1 LFIYL
6 FLNFV
11 DSPLTFLFCSQDP
24 TMDTV
29 ISVMEGMVWATVSV
43 TQVLELDTADRSTA
57 TTHQLLEDLI
67 WVAMVWAAMVWAAMV
82 WVAMVWATTKSSV
95 LNISLSDS
103 QNMILI

>member
-82 WVAMVWATTKSSV
+82 WATTKSSV